1 MKNIILSTAIIGT
14 LLFATPAYGDP
25 PKKTVVIN
33 MINID
38 AHEHNEDKKY
48 ITKKYGKTW
57 KVFIPNAEEVP
68 SNHAHNGFEKPMNS
82 NEDFRFQP
90 CDE

>member
-14 LLFATPAYGDP
+14 LLFATPVQGTP

-38 AHEHNEDKKY
+38 THKHNED
-48 ITKKYGKTW
+48 KKYGKTW
-57 KVFIPNAEEVP
+57 KVFIPNAKEVT
-68 SNHAHNGFEKPMNS
+68 SNHVHNGFEKPMNS

>member
-1 MKNIILSTAIIGT
+1 MKNIILSTAVIGT
-14 LLFATPAYGDP
+14 LLFATPVQGDTP
-25 PKKTVVIN
+25 NKTVVIN

-38 AHEHNEDKKY
+38 THKYNEDKKY

-57 KVFIPNAEEVP
+57 EVFIPNAKETP